1 MTVLSRISK
10 WYFFSKIVW
19 YRGSWTLLIWYGTSS
34 VVTSRVILRQ
44 MTKIIEFKL
53 NLDTHKN
60 IFAPVDQI
68 PCNVILTLDGQ
79 LQTKG
84 IEVAWECKWKCAF
97 ISVQDAF
104 LLPLLLF
111 FFFFSPQSSF
121 YWRIWPF
128 QSFKFAFQNV
138 LLYKHLLMI
147 FIDIVTSG
155 YVCSSALLFI
165 L

>member
-1 MTVLSRISK
+1 MLSLSTDANSVSLVTVSSRISK

-84 IEVAWECKWKCAF
+84 IEVSWECKWKCAF

-111 FFFFSPQSSF
+111 FFFF
-121 YWRIWPF
+121 
-128 QSFKFAFQNV
+128 FASIFF
-138 LLYKHLLMI
+138 LLKDMTLPE
-147 FIDIVTSG
+147 F
-155 YVCSSALLFI
+155 
-165 L
+165 